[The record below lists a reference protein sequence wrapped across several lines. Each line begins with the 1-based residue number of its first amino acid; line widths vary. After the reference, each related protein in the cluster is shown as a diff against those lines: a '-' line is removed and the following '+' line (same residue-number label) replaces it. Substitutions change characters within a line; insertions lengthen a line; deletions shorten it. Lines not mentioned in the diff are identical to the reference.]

1 MQVEGQAGFFDR
13 RPERPVLR
21 QVVIEWLLAVDLRE
35 AVDQRAAEA
44 ERVDAALEFC
54 DRKIRILHRQ
64 RGKSLKPRRALG
76 DLLGEEIIG
85 PDRNLIGARDVGNR
99 LHGGR
104 VQRQDHH
111 LDAVP
116 VHLRQPLVLDI
127 QQALLQ
133 LRPIGVRD
141 EARRIH
147 QRVRDGEV
155 FFECDLAL
163 HVVLADV

>member
-1 MQVEGQAGFFDR
+1 M
-13 RPERPVLR
+13 R
-21 QVVIEWLLAVDLRE
+21 QVVIDGTLAVADLRE

-44 ERVDAALEFC
+44 ERFDAAHEFF

-64 RGKSLKPRRALG
+64 RGKRLKARRAFCH
-76 DLLGEEIIG
+76 LLGEEIIG
-85 PDRNLIGARDVGNR
+85 PDRDLIGAGDVGNR
-99 LHGGR
+99 LHRGR
-104 VQRQDHH
+104 VQRQHHH

-127 QQALLQ
+127 QQAILQ

-147 QRVRDGEV
+147 QRVRDGEM
-155 FFECDLAL
+155 FL
-163 HVVLADV
+163 